1 MTLIEFIVTGI
12 VYVLKA
18 FFALVAIGVL
28 FLLLIIAR
36 EVAWYVREQNKKKME
51 EKKNETDSI

>member
-12 VYVLKA
+12 VYVLKV
-18 FFALVAIGVL
+18 FFALVVIGVL

-36 EVAWYVREQNKKKME
+36 EVAWCVREQNKKKME